1 MTQDDPKPR
10 RSPEEVIAHIE
21 SLMAEIEQEITEQ
34 MEELMA
40 EYPDGLP
47 AENTEAPGEDS
58 K

>member
-1 MTQDDPKPR
+1 MTQEDPKPR

-34 MEELMA
+34 MEELMT

-47 AENTEAPGEDS
+47 ADDVELPGEDLE
-58 K
+58 